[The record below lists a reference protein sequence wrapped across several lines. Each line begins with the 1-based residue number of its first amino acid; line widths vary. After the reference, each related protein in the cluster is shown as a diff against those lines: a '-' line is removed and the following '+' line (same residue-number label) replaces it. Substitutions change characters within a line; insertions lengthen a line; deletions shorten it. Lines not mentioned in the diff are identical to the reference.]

1 MRNSHAHGV
10 PLIADPA
17 IPPTWIP
24 FPAEL
29 FVVAFLTDIVFWQTG
44 DPLWTTMS
52 SWLLLAGLVLATAA
66 LALEWVR
73 QRGVQ
78 RLRCSRRARVHML
91 GDGLAFALSV
101 VNFVFHVRDGYSA
114 VVPAGPLLSG
124 AVVFILLSAGWVGC
138 GLTGHLLAILD
149 AGAEAGK
156 ES

>member
-1 MRNSHAHGV
+1 MRNRHAHGI
-10 PLIADPA
+10 PRIAGPA
-17 IPPTWIP
+17 IPPTRIP

-52 SWLLLAGLVLATAA
+52 SWLLLAGLVMATAA
-66 LALEWVR
+66 LALEW
-73 QRGVQ
+73 G
-78 RLRCSRRARVHML
+78 RLLGDQPLRRSRRARVHML

-149 AGAEAGK
+149 AGAAAGK
-156 ES
+156 EA